1 MKHTKIF
8 CLLLAGVPLTV
19 AAQHIRSG
27 YVEKGVCGSD
37 FPAALK
43 EWEKGQKWT
52 DDDNFFI
59 SRVKP
64 RERFRNMATQVNPEL
79 DDSIDKK
86 LIFWVPVNNETFN
99 ALPDGV
105 FDSEVFPMWSYITH
119 YGNWSTPLVRM
130 PGGFADVA
138 HKNGVPVSVVASVPY
153 GRLSSTWK
161 EALTQLTEVGAE
173 KLADYLLYYGV
184 DGIGYNSEFNTT
196 ATLVSSLCELHE
208 NTVRLMKE
216 NGRNPLTEFI
226 WYDGTNK
233 DGVIT
238 FDRGLDIHNKDLW
251 GYGEN
256 IRTSL
261 FLNYNWN
268 FEQTL
273 SKIVRNAK
281 KYGRTSLD
289 VYCGINMQGREPH
302 NGNDEIWTLLEQ
314 YPVSIGLWGAH
325 SENMFFESRAEQGSS
340 PEQHQRTYLNRMLN
354 WFANSSHNPA
364 AYHPTVNSL
373 IYSAANTEFFGMS
386 KMMSAR
392 SALKWNLSD
401 EPFITYFNL
410 GNGRFFNYRGLRSH
424 NAEWYNIAM
433 QDYLPTWMWWFSSK
447 FLGREAT
454 DIVTDGLKA
463 EFVWDDA
470 WMGGST
476 VRVYGSSSE
485 EYLHLFKT
493 EFPLEQGDEITF
505 RYKLL
510 NGSANAC
517 LAMSLKGNEEQPI
530 AENTLQV
537 MSNDATLVP
546 GQWIEKKFI
555 VGNDFSIVD
564 GSEIAMIA
572 LHFSDA
578 DNLDIRLGEFSIKR
592 PKALTPAVD
601 APVIESTQLLS
612 ARHDGVDGK
621 IIFSMPNDK
630 GDDVCYNTDVNTS
643 LFKLYYQQE
652 DCESILMGMTTSW
665 AGLMFSAPYTGT
677 AGSNVRFGVSA
688 LALDHITES
697 YISWGEWQSTNDC
710 YEISDDIT
718 FSKSILKPG
727 ESFTIGYADAA
738 HETADW
744 IITDSANRTVAE
756 ASDSKSITVAEGLAT
771 AGIYNL
777 TIKGMEQDG
786 DTRTE
791 TTRLLKGYIQITGE
805 DTGDIPVITSLYASE
820 AVPAEESGPTET
832 PVTYISDTT
841 EPELFYTV
849 NPGIATMSRGVRIGN
864 DGLGFRFKDTGMTPK
879 KSFSV
884 SFWFKPES
892 FSHKAGH
899 ILNIRYKEDPWSV
912 NHWGWFWHTL
922 TEDGRS
928 NEFTIR
934 MASGKNASYRFD
946 GMKLTPGAWYH
957 IAYTFEFDESG
968 AVKPALFV
976 NGEQQTVT
984 SWSLGDTE
992 KEGEVTFAGPVWEW
1006 KAENVV
1012 AIGGYLHKT
1021 GSVRG
1026 NADNLMVW
1034 EKALNEQ
1041 NIATAMNDISTETL
1055 PTGLIGYF
1063 DFENDADTDGLFVNL
1078 GKGSFKAGMHTYKDT
1093 EVEGQGT
1100 LMWRQPEYC
1109 TGCPFVKG
1117 KAFDLKPTVSWTAPG
1132 ARIIEST
1139 DNTDNGSIRLS
1150 YPDTNSD
1157 TDLYPVRITI
1167 ANEYGEDYRDIFLRF
1182 RQNSVEAVQQ
1192 TTEALSVTPTFFE
1205 SEIGIS
1211 APEDGHVIVSL
1222 FTSDGR
1228 RVLANDFMAVT
1239 GEILKIYPDVPS
1251 GLYLLNVEKEGRNLG
1266 TVKVIR
1272 R

>member
-1 MKHTKIF
+1 M

-161 EALTQLTEVGAE
+161 EALAQLTEVGAE

-354 WFANSSHNPA
+354 WFTNSSHNPA

-447 FLGREAT
+447 FLGRDAT
-454 DIVTDGLKA
+454 DIVTDGLKD

-470 WMGGST
+470 WMGG
-476 VRVYGSSSE
+476 
-485 EYLHLFKT
+485 
-493 EFPLEQGDEITF
+493 
-505 RYKLL
+505 
-510 NGSANAC
+510 
-517 LAMSLKGNEEQPI
+517 
-530 AENTLQV
+530 
-537 MSNDATLVP
+537 
-546 GQWIEKKFI
+546 
-555 VGNDFSIVD
+555 
-564 GSEIAMIA
+564 
-572 LHFSDA
+572 
-578 DNLDIRLGEFSIKR
+578 
-592 PKALTPAVD
+592 
-601 APVIESTQLLS
+601 
-612 ARHDGVDGK
+612 
-621 IIFSMPNDK
+621 
-630 GDDVCYNTDVNTS
+630 
-643 LFKLYYQQE
+643 
-652 DCESILMGMTTSW
+652 
-665 AGLMFSAPYTGT
+665 
-677 AGSNVRFGVSA
+677 
-688 LALDHITES
+688 
-697 YISWGEWQSTNDC
+697 
-710 YEISDDIT
+710 
-718 FSKSILKPG
+718 
-727 ESFTIGYADAA
+727 
-738 HETADW
+738 
-744 IITDSANRTVAE
+744 
-756 ASDSKSITVAEGLAT
+756 
-771 AGIYNL
+771 
-777 TIKGMEQDG
+777 
-786 DTRTE
+786 
-791 TTRLLKGYIQITGE
+791 
-805 DTGDIPVITSLYASE
+805 
-820 AVPAEESGPTET
+820 
-832 PVTYISDTT
+832 
-841 EPELFYTV
+841 
-849 NPGIATMSRGVRIGN
+849 
-864 DGLGFRFKDTGMTPK
+864 
-879 KSFSV
+879 
-884 SFWFKPES
+884 
-892 FSHKAGH
+892 
-899 ILNIRYKEDPWSV
+899 
-912 NHWGWFWHTL
+912 
-922 TEDGRS
+922 
-928 NEFTIR
+928 
-934 MASGKNASYRFD
+934 
-946 GMKLTPGAWYH
+946 
-957 IAYTFEFDESG
+957 
-968 AVKPALFV
+968 
-976 NGEQQTVT
+976 
-984 SWSLGDTE
+984 
-992 KEGEVTFAGPVWEW
+992 
-1006 KAENVV
+1006 
-1012 AIGGYLHKT
+1012 
-1021 GSVRG
+1021 
-1026 NADNLMVW
+1026 
-1034 EKALNEQ
+1034 
-1041 NIATAMNDISTETL
+1041 
-1055 PTGLIGYF
+1055 
-1063 DFENDADTDGLFVNL
+1063 
-1078 GKGSFKAGMHTYKDT
+1078 
-1093 EVEGQGT
+1093 
-1100 LMWRQPEYC
+1100 
-1109 TGCPFVKG
+1109 
-1117 KAFDLKPTVSWTAPG
+1117 
-1132 ARIIEST
+1132 
-1139 DNTDNGSIRLS
+1139 
-1150 YPDTNSD
+1150 
-1157 TDLYPVRITI
+1157 
-1167 ANEYGEDYRDIFLRF
+1167 
-1182 RQNSVEAVQQ
+1182 
-1192 TTEALSVTPTFFE
+1192 
-1205 SEIGIS
+1205 
-1211 APEDGHVIVSL
+1211 
-1222 FTSDGR
+1222 
-1228 RVLANDFMAVT
+1228 
-1239 GEILKIYPDVPS
+1239 
-1251 GLYLLNVEKEGRNLG
+1251 
-1266 TVKVIR
+1266 
-1272 R
+1272 